1 MSDFKK
7 MRIEY
12 INNWPISEKF
22 PFEKEYEDLINNFE
36 KEKKLF
42 SPMLYSYSTDREYNI
57 AISFLI
63 DALDMLPNYPNFAF
77 EFVFKAVDIYSE
89 KLYATIPQLT
99 QRLQNLVDY
108 EMTNL
113 SSNTDFFNVIEK
125 LFKEIPNSTCQ
136 YLYARLLDEYDDSKS
151 IYDQNGK
158 CKQIIGRLVKR
169 GNDVNQY
176 SDLAKIL
183 EYACKKYKYDP
194 DNYSGSIRKGSRFIF
209 NIFTKEEINIDDAI
223 IKVNLSD
230 KLNLWINGILFTMR
244 NDRAHGDGISSF
256 KSSLTSLKTYAHNYF
271 CFLSVYI
278 FLSAML
284 EPTKVV
290 NEETLSNFTNNIES
304 YSLLFGNKV
313 INE

>member
-1 MSDFKK
+1 VSDFKK

-99 QRLQNLVDY
+99 QRLQNLVDC
-108 EMTNL
+108 EMTIL
-113 SSNTDFFNVIEK
+113 SSNTDFLKVVEK

-136 YLYARLLDEYDDSKS
+136 YLYARLLDEYDESKA
-151 IYDQNGK
+151 IYDQSGK

-176 SDLAKIL
+176 SNLAKIL

-209 NIFTKEEINIDDAI
+209 NVFTKEEINIDGGI
-223 IKVNLSD
+223 VKVNSSD

-304 YSLLFGNKV
+304 YSLLFGKKV